1 MQSAT
6 GRWVVGGDF
15 FGRDAELRSLERRIH
30 DRNHV
35 LLSGQRRVGKTSIAR
50 ELGQRLEK
58 QGWAPVFA
66 DVERAAS
73 EEDVIAE
80 LARAAHPVRGLGA
93 RLVEGANRWM
103 RDNVDTLSAGDFHVK
118 FRGELNA
125 GNWRRFG
132 DGLFDACANRKP
144 PVLLVIDELPVF
156 LSRLLGNDDGA
167 RRADVFLS
175 WLRSAFQALE
185 GGSPV
190 AVLSGSIGFAPLVER
205 LGIPD
210 RINYLYQFEVK
221 PWGRGTS
228 VACFRRLAES
238 NGLHAAEGV
247 AGAVYDAIGLGVPHF
262 VQSFFARLQDIS
274 DMRDGAPV
282 TEADVKEVYR
292 TGLLGPL
299 GNRDLIYYEIRLREA
314 LDDDTYDVAM
324 EILAEA
330 AVEGVFSTGA
340 RRVLERLRIGKA
352 EAAPERVV
360 EQALGV
366 LVHDGYLQPASDGH
380 RFAFR
385 LLKDWWEGRFR
396 GRHVPLADRDPGAGG
411 SGGR

>member
-15 FGRDAELRSLERRIH
+15 FGRDAELRILERRI
-30 DRNHV
+30 RAGNHV

-50 ELGQRLEK
+50 ELGQRLEA
-58 QGWAPVFA
+58 QGWAPIFA
-66 DVERAAS
+66 DVEHAAS
-73 EEDVIAE
+73 AEDVIAE
-80 LARAAHPVRGLGA
+80 LAGAMHPLHSLGA
-93 RLVEGANRWM
+93 RLVDGASRWM
-103 RDNVDTLSAGDFHVK
+103 RDNVERLSVAGLRVK
-118 FRGELNA
+118 FRGGLDA
-125 GNWRRFG
+125 GNWPRFG
-132 DGLFDACANRKP
+132 NDLFEACAEHER

-156 LSRLLGNDDGA
+156 MSRLLGYDDGPQ
-167 RRADVFLS
+167 RADAFLS

-210 RINYLYQFEVK
+210 RINYLYPFEAR
-221 PWGRGTS
+221 PWGRDTS
-228 VACFRRLAES
+228 VDCFQRLAES
-238 NGLHAAEGV
+238 NGLRAAEGV
-247 AGAVYDAIGLGVPHF
+247 AGAVYDALGLGVPHF

-274 DMRDGAPV
+274 DMRDGARV
-282 TEADVKEVYR
+282 TEADVENVYR
-292 TGLLGPL
+292 TGLLGPS
-299 GNRDLIYYEIRLREA
+299 GHSDLMHYEIRLREA
-314 LDDDTYDVAM
+314 LDDDTYGVAM

-330 AVEGVFSTGA
+330 AVQGIFSTGA
-340 RRVLERLRIGKA
+340 GRILERLRIGKA

-366 LVHDGYLQPASDGH
+366 LVHDGYLQRAPDGH

-385 LLKDWWEGRFR
+385 LLKDWWKARFR

>member
-6 GRWVVGGDF
+6 GRWVVDADF

-30 DRNHV
+30 ARNHV

-50 ELGQRLEK
+50 ELGRRLEA
-58 QGWAPVFA
+58 QDWAPIFA
-66 DVERAAS
+66 DVEHAAS
-73 EEDVIAE
+73 AEDVIAE
-80 LARAAHPVRGLGA
+80 LARAAHPLRGLRA
-93 RLVEGANRWM
+93 RLVEGASRWM
-103 RDNVDTLSAGDFHVK
+103 RGNVETLSAGEFHVK
-118 FRGELNA
+118 FRGGLDA

-132 DGLFDACANRKP
+132 NDLFEACANHERS
-144 PVLLVIDELPVF
+144 VLLVIDELPVF
-156 LSRLLGNDDGA
+156 LSRLLRDDEGA

-210 RINYLYQFEVK
+210 RINHLAPFEVK
-221 PWGRGTS
+221 PWDRDTS

-247 AGAVYDAIGLGVPHF
+247 ADAVYDALGLGVPHF

-274 DMRDGAPV
+274 DMRGGAPV
-282 TEADVKEVYR
+282 TGADVEEVYR
-292 TGLLGPL
+292 TGLLGPS
-299 GNRDLIYYEIRLREA
+299 GHSDLMHYESRLRQA
-314 LDDDTYDVAM
+314 LDDDTYNVAM

-330 AVEGVFSTGA
+330 AVEGVFSTSA
-340 RRVLERLRIGKA
+340 RRVLERLHIGKA
-352 EAAPERVV
+352 EPAPERV

-366 LVHDGYLQPASDGH
+366 LMHDGYLQWTPDGC

-385 LLKDWWEGRFR
+385 LLKDWWEARFR
-396 GRHVPLADRDPGAGG
+396 GRYVPLADRSPGAGG
-411 SGGR
+411 SAAR

>member
-50 ELGQRLEK
+50 ELGQRLK
-58 QGWAPVFA
+58 AQSWAPVFA

-93 RLVEGANRWM
+93 RLVEGASRWM
-103 RDNVDTLSAGDFHVK
+103 RDNVDTLSASAFHVK
-118 FRGELNA
+118 FRAELTA
-125 GNWRRFG
+125 GNWRRYG
-132 DGLFDACANRKP
+132 DGLFDACANHGQ

-156 LSRLLGNDDGA
+156 LSRLLGDDDGA

-210 RINYLYQFEVK
+210 RINYLYPFEVR
-221 PWGRGTS
+221 PWGRDTS
-228 VACFRRLAES
+228 IACFRRLAKS
-238 NGLHAAEGV
+238 NGLQAAEGV
-247 AGAVYDAIGLGVPHF
+247 AGAVYDTLGLGVPHF

-282 TEADVKEVYR
+282 TEADVENVYR
-292 TGLLGPL
+292 TGLLGPS
-299 GNRDLIYYEIRLREA
+299 GHSDLMHYEIRLREA
-314 LDDDTYDVAM
+314 LDDHTYDVAM

-330 AVEGVFSTGA
+330 AVEGVFSTDA
-340 RRVLERLRIGKA
+340 RRVLERLSIGKA

-366 LVHDGYLQPASDGH
+366 LVHDGYLQPAPDSH